1 MPERRFATPNPV
13 QLSVNNGAG
22 MIEIVAT
29 DTAESTVIVEGR
41 GGDGTQ
47 AAEETQI
54 SFSEQTSR
62 LTVQPPEK
70 RFGNTPPLDIRIV
83 VPAGSTVTANSGSAD
98 ISAQGRLADVAMNT
112 GSGNLQADQVEG
124 NADLKAGSGDMRLGS
139 VTGDL
144 HTKSGSGNLEV
155 NRAGSVSA
163 TSGSGDI
170 QVGAIAGSAE
180 IKGAS
185 GNIAIGSVQRGS
197 VVANT
202 ASGNVWVGVA
212 AGVAVR
218 LALSSISGDVSSDL
232 PVDDQAP
239 EGGPAV
245 DLRLNTVSGDVS
257 VTRAARA
264 ETG

>member
-22 MIEIVAT
+22 IIEIVAT

-41 GGDGTQ
+41 GGDGAQ

-70 RFGNTPPLDIRIV
+70 RFGSTPPLDIRIV
-83 VPAGSTVTANSGSAD
+83 LPTGSTARANAGSAD
-98 ISAQGRLADVAMNT
+98 ISVQGRLAGVTMNA
-112 GSGNLQADQVEG
+112 GSGNLQADQIDG
-124 NADLKAGSGDMRLGS
+124 DADLKVGSGDIRLGS
-139 VTGDL
+139 VTGSLDA
-144 HTKSGSGNLEV
+144 KSGSGNVEV
-155 NRAGSVSA
+155 DRAGSVSA

-170 QVGAIAGSAE
+170 RVGAVAESTE

-185 GNIAIGSVQRGS
+185 GNIAIGSVRHGT
-197 VVANT
+197 VVVNT

-218 LALSSISGDVSSDL
+218 LALSSVSGDVSSDL
-232 PVDDQAP
+232 PVEDQAP

-257 VTRAARA
+257 VTRAAHA
-264 ETG
+264 EAG